1 MREDL
6 DHIHNLV
13 IIDISYQKEDMHI
26 SLNSIHNAIFARTCM
41 LSRLTYKGSKI
52 EWSPDECSSP
62 LPKQPLLPK
71 KENAAQQAR
80 GINTG
85 NKTKTGNNRF
95 QMLNMDGNGGSSDG
109 TLEDNED
116 EASLT
121 AFSNMKINHRSP
133 WNPTTVAA

>member
-1 MREDL
+1 
-6 DHIHNLV
+6 
-13 IIDISYQKEDMHI
+13 
-26 SLNSIHNAIFARTCM
+26 M

-52 EWSPDECSSP
+52 EWFPDECSLP

-71 KENAAQQAR
+71 KENASQQVR
-80 GINTG
+80 GTN
-85 NKTKTGNNRF
+85 TGNNRF
-95 QMLNMDGNGGSSDG
+95 QMLNMDGNGGSSDDS
-109 TLEDNED
+109 LEDDD

>member
-1 MREDL
+1 
-6 DHIHNLV
+6 
-13 IIDISYQKEDMHI
+13 
-26 SLNSIHNAIFARTCM
+26 M

-52 EWSPDECSSP
+52 EWSPDECSLP

-71 KENAAQQAR
+71 KENVAQQVR
-80 GINTG
+80 GTN
-85 NKTKTGNNRF
+85 TGNNRF

-109 TLEDNED
+109 SSEDDED
-116 EASLT
+116 EVSLA